1 MNPPINNIV
10 AHAMQRSQTKPALD
24 RVQSTSTMA
33 TMHPQIRQ
41 HIVMAKQ
48 QTLLDILQSPT
59 ATPEF
64 ATNIDTPPHVLVL
77 TQQMQVMQ
85 DQMAK
90 LTAEVNVTTTTQG
103 QEKQVNFQ
111 PRARSQE
118 KTHPQDRWQLSKSTE
133 RQSGQQSRCSNCG
146 YSYYG
151 DQNHS
156 CHAYCHNCSKRGY
169 FAPVCRSKNQNYFRP
184 KIPKL

>member
-1 MNPPINNIV
+1 
-10 AHAMQRSQTKPALD
+10 
-24 RVQSTSTMA
+24 MA
-33 TMHPQIRQ
+33 AIHPQ

-48 QTLLDILQSPT
+48 QTLLDILPSPT

-64 ATNIDTPPHVLVL
+64 ATNIDTSPHVLVL
-77 TQQMQVMQ
+77 TQQLQVMQ

-90 LTAEVNVTTTTQG
+90 LTAAVNVATTTTQG
-103 QEKQVNFQ
+103 QENQVNFQ
-111 PRARSQE
+111 PRAISQE
-118 KTHPQDRWQLSKSTE
+118 KNHPQDRRHRSKSTE
-133 RQSGQQSRCSNCG
+133 RQGHAQQSRCQNCG

-184 KIPKL
+184 RRPSYNQRHPGPQEYYNSDQFNSYNSGPRYQGYQ